1 MVRTVQRD
9 LKLRQ
14 AHATGSD
21 SSAAFAQSKQTHA
34 LPAMKDIDYWKC
46 HDLSTNFVCQRAWL
60 QHALR
65 LHELGVSAM
74 SASAKT
80 PMAPAYQE
88 CLRKL
93 ALLCGH
99 EYDMIRKKAQ
109 DVFSAVSSK
118 FGHARVMAVVK
129 TVLLPHVTSA
139 GTLFYEAS
147 GALVILQM
155 PYVMR
160 RIARD
165 WPMTQEFLT
174 AVSACPAMIAA
185 VPEQDKRELLMNRLS
200 DTFLKYM
207 GMWSHLPLAAGRH
220 SADGLIATILA
231 TLGYDAQGKTVGEL
245 TTTGLRYDA
254 FAGYSIL
261 HLIGHQDVA
270 IHPLRRP
277 GCGRSRL
284 SRAPTASPRP

>member
-1 MVRTVQRD
+1 MSPLLGHTLRAQTIRFLIQLGACLAGMGEGNALVSLRHSSSIQAAWVKILRIVTTQRMAFIKNGDSVRKWFQMSKRVCRTIVVRTVQRD

-14 AHATGSD
+14 AHATGFD

-155 PYVMR
+155 P
-160 RIARD
+160 
-165 WPMTQEFLT
+165 
-174 AVSACPAMIAA
+174 
-185 VPEQDKRELLMNRLS
+185 
-200 DTFLKYM
+200 
-207 GMWSHLPLAAGRH
+207 
-220 SADGLIATILA
+220 
-231 TLGYDAQGKTVGEL
+231 
-245 TTTGLRYDA
+245 
-254 FAGYSIL
+254 
-261 HLIGHQDVA
+261 
-270 IHPLRRP
+270 
-277 GCGRSRL
+277 
-284 SRAPTASPRP
+284 PT